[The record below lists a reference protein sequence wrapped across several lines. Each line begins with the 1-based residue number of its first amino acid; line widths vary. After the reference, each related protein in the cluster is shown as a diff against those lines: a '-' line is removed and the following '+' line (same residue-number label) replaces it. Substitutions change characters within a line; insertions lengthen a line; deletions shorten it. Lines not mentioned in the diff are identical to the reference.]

1 MPQLKLSVLD
11 LSPIPTGQSGRQ
23 ALLNT
28 VDLAR
33 WAEQCGYTRYWLS
46 EHHNSS
52 GLASATPEI
61 LAGHVAGATRT
72 IRVGSGGIM
81 LPNHS
86 SLAVAEGFRLLEAL
100 HPGRIDLGLGRA
112 PGTDALTAQAL
123 RRAPLGR
130 DNFPDQLDELL
141 GLFENRYAG
150 SGPSPGVIAIPED
163 AGTPQVWM
171 LSSSGYGG
179 QVASALGLGLSFAH
193 HIHPEP
199 AVDCLRQY
207 RQNFKPS
214 VYFKVPRAMLSVAAV
229 CAPTQAEAEALAGS
243 FDLVRL
249 RIERGIS
256 GKFPSVAES
265 AAYPYDAADQQR
277 IMQNRERFF
286 VGTPGVVK
294 SRISALAEDAGAEE
308 VMVLTM
314 VHEHQARRRSYALLA
329 EAFGLDH
336 ATP

>member
-1 MPQLKLSVLD
+1 MPPLKLSVLD
-11 LSPIPTGQSGRQ
+11 LSPIATGQSGRQ

-28 VDLAR
+28 IDLAQ
-33 WAEQCGYTRYWLS
+33 WAEACGYTRYWLS
-46 EHHNSS
+46 EHHNSP

-61 LAGHVAGATRT
+61 LVGHVADATRS

-123 RRAPLGR
+123 RRTPMGR
-130 DNFPDQLDELL
+130 DNFPEQLDELL

-150 SGPSPGVIAIPED
+150 PRPGQGIIAIPED
-163 AGTPQVWM
+163 APSPQVWM

-179 QVASALGLGLSFAH
+179 QVASALGIGLSFAH
-193 HIHPEP
+193 HIHPDP
-199 AVDCLRQY
+199 AVDCLKQY
-207 RQNFKPS
+207 RQNFIPS
-214 VYFKVPRAMLSVAAV
+214 NYFQAPRPMLCVAAV
-229 CAPTQAEAEALAGS
+229 CAPTQGEAETLASS

-249 RIERGIS
+249 RIEKGIS
-256 GKFPSVAES
+256 GKFPSAEEA
-265 AAYPYDAADQQR
+265 AAYPYAAAEQQR
-277 IMQNRERFF
+277 ILQNRERFF
-286 VGTPGVVK
+286 VGTPRAVK
-294 SRISALAEDAGAEE
+294 SQVSALAKAAGAEE

-314 VHEHQARRRSYALLA
+314 VHDHQARRRSYALLA
-329 EAFGLDH
+329 EAFGL
-336 ATP
+336 APAAL